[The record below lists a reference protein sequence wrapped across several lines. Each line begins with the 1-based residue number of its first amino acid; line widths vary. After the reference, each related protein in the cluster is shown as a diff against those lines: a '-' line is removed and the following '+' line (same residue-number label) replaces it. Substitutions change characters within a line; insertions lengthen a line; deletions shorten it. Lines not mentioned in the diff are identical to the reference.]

1 MASLVGLR
9 PTSSLFSIARLRA
22 LLYLLHLLLVVPVVS
37 GEASRKDASVLSP
50 ARRGRTYR
58 TYRTTR
64 TAANAAL
71 HNATTPHRRPAGAF
85 CSPFSVLRSLGR
97 QRRPLVLRALRVL
110 PKTFHAFP
118 STPPVARLPRVLFS
132 VHCSLFSRAAMPPLR
147 SPGRASAPCTLA
159 KDRAFPSLK
168 SKQPHHPP
176 HHTPSPKPVIG
187 FPILP
192 TPHPSRTVSHP
203 LTSHLNTIG

>member
-1 MASLVGLR
+1 MGRGRAHDCAPALAPHLSCKRCVFAVFILR
-9 PTSSLFSIARLRA
+9 GAPPVARLSG
-22 LLYLLHLLLVVPVVS
+22 VPFT
-37 GEASRKDASVLSP
+37 VL
-50 ARRGRTYR
+50 R
-58 TYRTTR
+58 
-64 TAANAAL
+64 
-71 HNATTPHRRPAGAF
+71 
-85 CSPFSVLRSLGR
+85 SPFSGAATP
-97 QRRPLVLRALRVL
+97 PLVSFVIENYSGSPACASTPLICSKSMKSAVPHSGTPSCTFVVLRALRVL